1 MQRRAAGLV
10 LVMLTLIGVLI
21 ASATSDRFV
30 TGAATR
36 SAVPA
41 APRTGSCLSSGRTGW
56 VPVDCAAPHQAET
69 VQSWPAADISQSGR
83 YDKCMTAGQAYLGES
98 WGQSGDSPTKAGWSL
113 PPVMS
118 STVLITGPGRTMV
131 DGWSWQACVVRPVLL
146 EAQSAG
152 YRGRLR
158 DVPATGVLPVALRPC
173 FIRPVAAGVVGV
185 PCSARH
191 TGEVLAARPLQVFGS
206 TTGVDTT
213 ASSPQVQA
221 QCLGIAR
228 RTTAAAD
235 PTYGGRLQVVVNL
248 HATGMGFVTS
258 TDPPSNNSHSYVL
271 YQASCALQ
279 TSASGAA
286 LFASI
291 VGLGTGALP
300 IR

>member
-1 MQRRAAGLV
+1 
-10 LVMLTLIGVLI
+10 MLAMIGVLI
-21 ASATSDRFV
+21 ASATADRFIA
-30 TGAATR
+30 GAATR
-36 SAVPA
+36 SAIPA
-41 APRTGSCLSSGRTGW
+41 APDTGSCLASTRTGW
-56 VPVDCAAPHQAET
+56 ARVDCAAPHQAET
-69 VQSWPAADISQSGR
+69 VQSWSASDISQPGR
-83 YDKCMTAGQAYLGES
+83 YDNCMTAGQAYLGDS

-118 STVLITGPGRTMV
+118 STVLISGPGRTMV
-131 DGWSWQACVVRPVLL
+131 KGWSWQACVVRPVLL

-152 YRGRLR
+152 YRGRLH
-158 DVPATGVLPVALRPC
+158 DVPVNGKLPVELRPC
-173 FIRPVAAGVVGV
+173 FNRPVAAGVVGIA
-185 PCSARH
+185 CSARH

-213 ASSPQVQA
+213 ASSPEVQA
-221 QCLGIAR
+221 QCLSIAR
-228 RTTAAAD
+228 RSTAAAD

-258 TDPPSNNSHSYVL
+258 TEPPGNNSHSYVL

-279 TSASGAA
+279 TTASDAG
-286 LFASI
+286 LFASV